1 MTDAGGE
8 APQGAGPSGPVLPED
23 LVEQLVAQARS
34 AGVALTGP
42 GGLLTGLTKHVLGTA
57 LNAEMSEHLGHEH
70 GEPAGR
76 SGNVRNGYS
85 AKTVRTEVGD
95 MRVQIP
101 RDRQGTFEPVMV
113 PKHARHMSGFDE
125 SVISL
130 YAKGMTTG
138 DIVNHLQDVYGSSVS
153 KDLVSRVTDAVL
165 EQMQAWQSR
174 PSDALYPVVLVDAIH
189 IKIREGQVHNRP
201 VYVVMGITLD
211 GERDVLGLWAGP
223 AGGGE
228 GARAWMGML
237 SELKNRLDGRR
248 RRRPDRLLRRPQGP
262 A

>member
-1 MTDAGGE
+1 VGWRSVSTQTDAMTDAGGE
-8 APQGAGPSGPVLPED
+8 APQGAGPSGQVLPED
-23 LVEQLVAQARS
+23 LAEQLVAQARS

-42 GGLLTGLTKHVLGTA
+42 GGLPAGLTKQVLETA

-85 AKTVRTEVGD
+85 AKTVRTRSEMCGSRSPGPARDVRAGD
-95 MRVQIP
+95 GAQARQAHVRLRRVRLSP
-101 RDRQGTFEPVMV
+101 
-113 PKHARHMSGFDE
+113 
-125 SVISL
+125 

-138 DIVNHLQDVYGSSVS
+138 DIVTHLQDVYGSSVS

-165 EQMQAWQSR
+165 EQMRAWQSR
-174 PSDALYPVVLVDAIH
+174 PLDALYPVVLVDAIH
-189 IKIREGQVHNRP
+189 FKIREGQVHNRP

-211 GERDVLGLWAGP
+211 GERDVPGLWAGP

-228 GARAWMGML
+228 GARPGWAC
-237 SELKNRLDGRR
+237 SRS
-248 RRRPDRLLRRPQGP
+248 
-262 A
+262 